1 MKRKFRGC
9 KLLSISLSLFLLA
22 SCSNS
27 AIQSAN
33 ETQPAADSSGSIK
46 SSKVIKVTN
55 DMITYDTDDNYT
67 LWKNQNPTYVKLNGA
82 TATLTGP
89 GAEVQENKVTI
100 ATAGTY
106 VISGKMNDGQIIV
119 DSKDKG
125 TVRLVLNGAEINSS
139 NSAPVYIKNA
149 DKAVLSL
156 EEGTDNT
163 LNDGKNYTLDDT
175 ANKEPDSAVFS
186 KSNLTI
192 NGTGKLTVNA
202 NYNDGIS
209 SKDDL
214 KIIGGSISINSKDDA
229 IVGKDMV
236 LVKDGSI
243 TVKAGG
249 DGIKSTNDTDEKKGF
264 IVIQGGTFNL
274 TTQTDG
280 IQAETSMLITNGNIN
295 ILSGGG
301 SANGTKKSGDDRKAP
316 GRWENNTET
325 ESTETETPSAKG
337 LKAESYIDIAGGT
350 FKLDTS
356 DDAIHSS
363 NSATVSDGDITI
375 ASGDDGI
382 HADSNI
388 DIKNGKI
395 NITKSYEGIES
406 MVLTIADGEIN
417 ITSDDDGIN
426 INGGNDGSAGTG
438 GPGGGGQPEEAGV
451 PGEPGQAGGPGQPGQ
466 GPDAV
471 SANSMLYINGGNISV
486 NASGDGLDS
495 NGSVVMTNGKVFV
508 SGPTS
513 NNNGAIDY
521 NGTFKIS
528 GGLLI
533 AAGSSGM
540 AQAPSEE
547 STQYSINM
555 NFPNL
560 QEAGT
565 IVHLQDS
572 KGNTV
577 ATYAPEK
584 EYQSVVISSPLL
596 KKDSSYSL
604 YTGGSLTG
612 GVYKAGTKLI
622 DFKATGSVTWLDEN
636 GVTTQKSFGPGGGR
650 GFGHDGGFKGPDKQ
664 QNSSSK

>member
-1 MKRKFRGC
+1 MKRKFRPY
-9 KLLSISLSLFLLA
+9 KLLSMALSLFLLA
-22 SCSNS
+22 SCGNS

-33 ETQPAADSSGSIK
+33 ETQSAADSSGSIK
-46 SSKVIKVTN
+46 NSKVIKVTN
-55 DMITYDTDDNYT
+55 DMISYDTDDNYT
-67 LWKNQNPTYVKLNGA
+67 QWENQNPSYIKLNGA
-82 TATLTGP
+82 TATLTGS

-100 ATAGTY
+100 TSAGTY

-119 DSKDKG
+119 DSQDKG
-125 TVRLVLNGAEINSS
+125 TVRLVLNGTEINSS
-139 NSAPVYIKNA
+139 NSAPLYIKKA
-149 DKAVLSL
+149 DKTVLSL
-156 EEGTDNT
+156 EEGTDNI
-163 LNDGKNYTLDDT
+163 LNDGKNYTLEDAADE
-175 ANKEPDSAVFS
+175 EPNSAVFS
-186 KSNLTI
+186 KANLTI

-214 KIIGGSISINSKDDA
+214 KIVGGSINVNSKDDA

-236 LVKDGSI
+236 LAKDGII

-264 IVIQGGTFNL
+264 VAIQGGTFNL
-274 TTQTDG
+274 TTQADG
-280 IQAETSMLITNGNIN
+280 IQAETSMLITKGNIN
-295 ILSGGG
+295 IVSGGG
-301 SANGTKKSGDDRKAP
+301 SVNGTKKSVDDRKAP
-316 GRWENNTET
+316 GRWENSTET
-325 ESTETETPSAKG
+325 QSTETETPSVKG
-337 LKAESYIDIAGGT
+337 IKAESNIEITGGT
-350 FKLDTS
+350 LKIDTS

-363 NSATVSDGDITI
+363 NSATVSGGDIGI

-388 DIKNGKI
+388 DITNGKI
-395 NITKSYEGIES
+395 SITKSYEGIES
-406 MVLTIADGEIN
+406 MVVTIADGDIN
-417 ITSDDDGIN
+417 IVSEDDGIN
-426 INGGNDGSAGTG
+426 INGGNDGSAGMG
-438 GPGGGGQPEEAGV
+438 APGGARQPEEDGV
-451 PGEPGQAGGPGQPGQ
+451 PGGPGQPGQ

-471 SANSMLYINGGNISV
+471 SENSMLNINGGIISV

-495 NGSVVMTNGKVFV
+495 NGSIVMTNGKVVV

-555 NFPNL
+555 SFPNG

-577 ATYAPEK
+577 ATYTPEK

-612 GVYKAGTKLI
+612 GVYKVGTKLI
-622 DFKATGSVTWLDEN
+622 DFKATGSVTWLDEK

-650 GFGHDGGFKGPDKQ
+650 GFRPGSNK
-664 QNSSSK
+664 

>member
-1 MKRKFRGC
+1 MKRKFRRC

-22 SCSNS
+22 SCGNS

-33 ETQPAADSSGSIK
+33 ETQSAADSSGSVK

-67 LWKNQNPTYVKLNGA
+67 QWENQNPTYVKLNGA
-82 TATLTGP
+82 TATLTGS
-89 GAEVQENKVTI
+89 GAELKENKVTI

-149 DKAVLSL
+149 DKAVLSM

-175 ANKEPDSAVFS
+175 ANKEPDSAIFS
-186 KSNLTI
+186 KANLTI

-214 KIIGGSISINSKDDA
+214 KIVGGSININSKDDA

-264 IVIQGGTFNL
+264 IAIQGGTLNL

-280 IQAETSMLITNGNIN
+280 IQAETSMLITNGNVN

-301 SANGTKKSGDDRKAP
+301 SANGTKKSVDDRKAP
-316 GRWENNTET
+316 GRWDNNTET

-337 LKAESYIDIAGGT
+337 LKAESNIDIAGGT
-350 FKLDTS
+350 FKIDTS

-363 NSATVSDGDITI
+363 NSATVSGGDITI

-388 DIKNGKI
+388 DINNGKI

-406 MVLTIADGEIN
+406 MVVTISDGEIN
-417 ITSDDDGIN
+417 IKSDDDGIN

-438 GPGGGGQPEEAGV
+438 GPGEPGGVGQPEEAGV
-451 PGEPGQAGGPGQPGQ
+451 PGGPGQLGQ

-486 NASGDGLDS
+486 NSSGDGLDS
-495 NGSVVMTNGKVFV
+495 NGSMVMTNGKVVV
-508 SGPTS
+508 SGPAS

-547 STQYSINM
+547 SSQNSINM
-555 NFPNL
+555 YFPNL

-572 KGNTV
+572 KGNTIT
-577 ATYAPEK
+577 TYAPEK

-604 YTGGSLTG
+604 YAGGSLTG

-650 GFGHDGGFKGPDKQ
+650 GFRPEGGFGGPGKQ
-664 QNSSSK
+664 KDSSSN

>member
-1 MKRKFRGC
+1 MKRKFRRY
-9 KLLSISLSLFLLA
+9 KLLSMALSLFLLA
-22 SCSNS
+22 SCGNS
-27 AIQSAN
+27 AIQSSN
-33 ETQPAADSSGSIK
+33 ETQSAANSSGSIK

-67 LWKNQNPTYVKLNGA
+67 QWENQNPTYIKLNGT
-82 TATLTGP
+82 TATLTGS
-89 GAEVQENKVTI
+89 GAEVQGNKVTI
-100 ATAGTY
+100 ASAGTY
-106 VISGKMNDGQIIV
+106 VISGKMDDGQIIV
-119 DSKDKG
+119 DSQDKG
-125 TVRLVLNGAEINSS
+125 TVRLVLNGVEINSS
-139 NSAPVYIKNA
+139 NSAPVYIKKA

-163 LNDGKNYTLDDT
+163 LNDGKNYTLEDA

-186 KSNLTI
+186 KANLTI

-214 KIIGGSISINSKDDA
+214 KIVGGSININSKDDA

-236 LVKDGSI
+236 LAKDGII
-243 TVKAGG
+243 TIKAGG

-264 IVIQGGTFNL
+264 VAIQGGTFNL
-274 TTQTDG
+274 TTQADG
-280 IQAETSMLITNGNIN
+280 IQAETSMLITKGNIN
-295 ILSGGG
+295 IVSGGG
-301 SANGTKKSGDDRKAP
+301 SANGTKKSVDDRKAP

-325 ESTETETPSAKG
+325 QSTETETPSAKG
-337 LKAESYIDIAGGT
+337 IKAESNIEITGGT
-350 FKLDTS
+350 LKIDTS
-356 DDAIHSS
+356 DDAIHSN
-363 NSATVSDGDITI
+363 NSATVSGGDIGI

-388 DIKNGKI
+388 DITNGKI

-406 MVLTIADGEIN
+406 MVVTVADGVIN
-417 ITSDDDGIN
+417 IVSEDDGIN
-426 INGGNDGSAGTG
+426 INGGNDGSAGMG
-438 GPGGGGQPEEAGV
+438 GPGGARQPEEDGV
-451 PGEPGQAGGPGQPGQ
+451 PGGAGQPGQ

-471 SANSMLYINGGNISV
+471 SENSMLNINGGNISV

-495 NGSVVMTNGKVFV
+495 NGSIVMTSGKVV
-508 SGPTS
+508 VTGPTS

-555 NFPNL
+555 SFPNV

-604 YTGGSLTG
+604 YTGGSVTG
-612 GVYKAGTKLI
+612 GVYKAGTKLT
-622 DFKATGSVTWLDEN
+622 DFKATSSVTWLDEN

-650 GFGHDGGFKGPDKQ
+650 GFRPGSHK
-664 QNSSSK
+664 

>member
-1 MKRKFRGC
+1 MKRKFRPY
-9 KLLSISLSLFLLA
+9 KLLSMALSLLLLA
-22 SCSNS
+22 SCGNS

-46 SSKVIKVTN
+46 NNKVIKVTK
-55 DMITYDTDDNYT
+55 DMIRYDTDDNYT
-67 LWKNQNPTYVKLNGA
+67 QWENQNPSYIKLNGA
-82 TATLTGP
+82 TATLTGS

-100 ATAGTY
+100 ASAGTY

-119 DSKDKG
+119 DSQDKG

-139 NSAPVYIKNA
+139 NSAPVYVKKA

-163 LNDGKNYTLDDT
+163 LNDGKNYTLEDAADE
-175 ANKEPDSAVFS
+175 EPNSAVFS
-186 KSNLTI
+186 KANLTI

-214 KIIGGSISINSKDDA
+214 KIVGGSININSKDDA

-236 LVKDGSI
+236 LAKDGII

-264 IVIQGGTFNL
+264 VAIQGGTFNL
-274 TTQTDG
+274 TTQADG

-295 ILSGGG
+295 IVSGGG
-301 SANGTKKSGDDRKAP
+301 SVNGTKKSVDDRKAP
-316 GRWENNTET
+316 GRWENSPET
-325 ESTETETPSAKG
+325 QSTETETPSAKG
-337 LKAESYIDIAGGT
+337 IKAESNIEITGGT
-350 FKLDTS
+350 LKIDTS

-363 NSATVSDGDITI
+363 NSATVSGGDIGI

-388 DIKNGKI
+388 NITNGKI

-406 MVLTIADGEIN
+406 MVVTVADGDIKIVSE
-417 ITSDDDGIN
+417 DDGIN
-426 INGGNDGSAGTG
+426 INGGNEGSAGMG
-438 GPGGGGQPEEAGV
+438 GPGGARQPEDDGV
-451 PGEPGQAGGPGQPGQ
+451 PGGPGQPGQ

-471 SANSMLYINGGNISV
+471 SENSMLNINGGNISV

-495 NGSVVMTNGKVFV
+495 NGSIVMTNGKVVV

-547 STQYSINM
+547 STQNSINM
-555 NFPNL
+555 SFPNV

-612 GVYKAGTKLI
+612 GVYKVGTKLI
-622 DFKATGSVTWLDEN
+622 DFKATGSVTWLDEK

-650 GFGHDGGFKGPDKQ
+650 GFRPGSNK
-664 QNSSSK
+664 

>member
-1 MKRKFRGC
+1 MKRKFRPY
-9 KLLSISLSLFLLA
+9 KLLSMALSLLLLA
-22 SCSNS
+22 SCGNS

-33 ETQPAADSSGSIK
+33 ETQSAFDSSGSIK
-46 SSKVIKVTN
+46 NNKVIKVTN
-55 DMITYDTDDNYT
+55 DMISYDTDDNYT
-67 LWKNQNPTYVKLNGA
+67 QWENQNPSYIKPNGA
-82 TATLTGP
+82 TATLIGS

-100 ATAGTY
+100 TSAGTY

-119 DSKDKG
+119 DSQDKG

-139 NSAPVYIKNA
+139 SSAPLFIKKA

-163 LNDGKNYTLDDT
+163 LNDGKNYTLEDAADE
-175 ANKEPDSAVFS
+175 EPNSAVFS
-186 KSNLTI
+186 KANLTI

-214 KIIGGSISINSKDDA
+214 KIVGGSININSKDDA

-236 LVKDGSI
+236 LAKDGII

-264 IVIQGGTFNL
+264 VAIQGGTFNL
-274 TTQTDG
+274 TTQADG
-280 IQAETSMLITNGNIN
+280 IQTETSMLITNGNIN
-295 ILSGGG
+295 IVSGGG
-301 SANGTKKSGDDRKAP
+301 SANGTKKSVDDRKAP
-316 GRWENNTET
+316 GRWENSPET
-325 ESTETETPSAKG
+325 QSTETETPSAKG
-337 LKAESYIDIAGGT
+337 IKAESNIEITGGT
-350 FKLDTS
+350 LKIDTS

-363 NSATVSDGDITI
+363 NSATVSGGDIGI

-388 DIKNGKI
+388 DITNGKI

-406 MVLTIADGEIN
+406 MVVTVADGDIN
-417 ITSDDDGIN
+417 IVSEDDGIN
-426 INGGNDGSAGTG
+426 INGGNDGSAGMG
-438 GPGGGGQPEEAGV
+438 GPGGARQPQDDGV
-451 PGEPGQAGGPGQPGQ
+451 PGGPGQPGQ

-471 SANSMLYINGGNISV
+471 SENSMLNINGGNISV

-495 NGSVVMTNGKVFV
+495 NGSIVMTNGKVVV

-547 STQYSINM
+547 STQNTINM
-555 NFPNL
+555 SFPNV

-612 GVYKAGTKLI
+612 GVYKVGTKLI
-622 DFKATGSVTWLDEN
+622 DFKATGSVTWLDEK

-650 GFGHDGGFKGPDKQ
+650 GFRPGSNK
-664 QNSSSK
+664 